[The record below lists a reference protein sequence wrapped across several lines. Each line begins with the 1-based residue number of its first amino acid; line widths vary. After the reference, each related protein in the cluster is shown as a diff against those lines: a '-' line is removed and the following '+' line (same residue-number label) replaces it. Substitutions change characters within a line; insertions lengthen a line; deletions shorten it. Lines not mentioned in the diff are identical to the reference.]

1 MRVINLAQ
9 GELVLLAAY
18 IAYSVESG
26 LGLNPVLAIPIAL
39 VVVCLTSAI
48 VYFVVSRIKKDR
60 EINSLILTY
69 GIGVILTNG
78 MLLIWKADIR
88 STSSEW
94 LQEAFVLGPFYSMR
108 SEVLFFGVS
117 LLMMAALVVALA
129 QLVWRAVRAVSSN
142 RDAAKLMGINPGYTE
157 LVSFIVA
164 GILASFAGVAL
175 FSYGVISPAYGGV
188 LTVKAFIITVLAG
201 VGSIPGVLIG
211 AILLG
216 VAEALTVTLASS
228 ALQELAGMGCSCW
241 CCSSCPTACS
251 ACVREGDEIM
261 TMNKNKLP
269 ALLLPLLLIGAPL
282 LLAQDHYVMSLLVA
296 SMVIGGIALSWA
308 LLGNLGG
315 MISFGHAAFF
325 GVGAYTSA
333 VLSMKFGVPVLL
345 GLLLGGVGAL
355 IAAWRC
361 CRYCACAVRISRWRS
376 WPTPTSSASWPR
388 NGVR

>member
-1 MRVINLAQ
+1 
-9 GELVLLAAY
+9 
-18 IAYSVESG
+18 
-26 LGLNPVLAIPIAL
+26 
-39 VVVCLTSAI
+39 
-48 VYFVVSRIKKDR
+48 
-60 EINSLILTY
+60 
-69 GIGVILTNG
+69 

-117 LLMMAALVVALA
+117 LLMMAALWWWLSRS
-129 QLVWRAVRAVSSN
+129 WYGRAVRAVSSN

-228 ALQELAGMGCSCW
+228 ALQELAGMG
-241 CCSSCPTACS
+241 
-251 ACVREGDEIM
+251 
-261 TMNKNKLP
+261 LF
-269 ALLLPLLLIGAPL
+269 
-282 LLAQDHYVMSLLVA
+282 LLVLFI
-296 SMVIGGIALSWA
+296 MPNGL
-308 LLGNLGG
+308 
-315 MISFGHAAFF
+315 F
-325 GVGAYTSA
+325 GVRARRG
-333 VLSMKFGVPVLL
+333 
-345 GLLLGGVGAL
+345 
-355 IAAWRC
+355 
-361 CRYCACAVRISRWRS
+361 
-376 WPTPTSSASWPR
+376 
-388 NGVR
+388 